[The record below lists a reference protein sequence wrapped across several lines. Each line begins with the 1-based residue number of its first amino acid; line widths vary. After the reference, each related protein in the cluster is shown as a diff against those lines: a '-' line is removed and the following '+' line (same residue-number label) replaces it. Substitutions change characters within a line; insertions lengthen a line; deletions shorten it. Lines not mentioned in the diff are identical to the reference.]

1 MLKFSNTLKRTALAG
16 ALGVAAVVG
25 FAGAASAR
33 DYTRCDADGDRC
45 WRVHCDWDGDNC
57 YRESNSYYR
66 DYYHR
71 YDRGNYGGYYGGY
84 RGYYGGYHDR
94 RYVCDADGDNCR
106 WTNY

>member
-1 MLKFSNTLKRTALAG
+1 MLKFSNTLKRTAFAG

-45 WRVHCDWDGDNC
+45 YRVHCDWDGDNC
-57 YRESNSYYR
+57 YRESSYNNYYNR

-71 YDRGNYGGYYGGY
+71 YNRGYYG
-84 RGYYGGYHDR
+84 GYYGGYHDR